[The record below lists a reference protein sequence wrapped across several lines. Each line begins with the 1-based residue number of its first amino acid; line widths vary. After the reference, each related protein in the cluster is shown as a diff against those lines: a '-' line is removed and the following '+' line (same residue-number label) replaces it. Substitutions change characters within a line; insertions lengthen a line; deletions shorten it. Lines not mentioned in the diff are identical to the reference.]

1 MKVLVF
7 IGNNI
12 SVNNYDFNDY
22 YVIGVD
28 KGALLLIRNNIKCD
42 EAIGDF
48 DSVCQVDLELI
59 KKNTK
64 VTVLNMEKDDTDT
77 FVSIKRAYEISDDVT
92 ILGGIEGRRIE
103 HFIANLNLLSKYDNL
118 KLIDDNSY
126 IFKLNTST
134 NLKKD
139 EYKYISFFALEDSI
153 ISLEG
158 FKYNLCN
165 YNLKVFDSLC
175 VSNEIQNLAKISLNG
190 KILVIKSKNDNNSLF
205 N

>member
-48 DSVCQVDLELI
+48 DSVCQDDLELI

>member
-12 SVNNYDFNDY
+12 SVNNYDFTDY

-48 DSVCQVDLELI
+48 DSVCQDDLELI